1 MLHEVRGLSLFLFF
15 TKLVVTILLT
25 HSLAFLLQFTEL
37 HGFFF
42 FKNKKFLLKQSK
54 ANSWF
59 KLVQVYPK

>member
-42 FKNKKFLLKQSK
+42 LKNKNFLLKQSK
-54 ANSWF
+54 ANPWF

>member
-42 FKNKKFLLKQSK
+42 KNKEFLLKQNK
-54 ANSWF
+54 ANPWF